1 MAGTI
6 VADTIQAAATSTLLI
21 QTGSGAPTTAISI
34 DPTQNVTFAGTTTLT
49 GGVVGDLKFN
59 SGYGS
64 IATAYGCR
72 AWVNFDGTS
81 NSANLN
87 GTYARTSPS
96 TTVTVTAIA
105 HGLITGNKVYL
116 DFTSGTGVDGE
127 YVATR
132 VSADIFTVTTVAST
146 TTSGNV
152 TLRRNPIKASG
163 NVSSVAD
170 VTTGEYIVNFATAMP
185 DANYAVTATMTMNT
199 PSTDAAAASL
209 VAQTAQAVQIFL
221 EDVDAGG
228 VDSPGVMVVVHR

>member
-21 QTGSGAPTTAISI
+21 QTGNGAPTTAITVS
-34 DPTQNVTFAGTTTLT
+34 PTQNVTVAGTTTLT

-87 GTYARTSPS
+87 GAYARTSPS

-105 HGLITGNKVYL
+105 HGLITGNGVYL
-116 DFTSGTGVDGE
+116 DFTSGTGADGE
-127 YVATR
+127 YTVT
-132 VSADIFTVTTVAST
+132 VTGVDTFTVTTVAST
-146 TTSGNV
+146 TTSGAV

-163 NVSSVAD
+163 NISSIAD
-170 VTTGEYIVNFATAMP
+170 NATGQYTINFATAMP
-185 DANYAVTATMTMNT
+185 DANYATTATMTMNT
-199 PSTDAAAASL
+199 PATDAAAASL
-209 VAQTAQAVQIFL
+209 FSQTAQAINLFL

-228 VDSPGVMVVVHR
+228 VDSPAVMVVVHR